1 MTNKT
6 INTGVM
12 HRSFDLSRDA
22 IDEEART
29 VELAFSSESPV
40 ARWFGDEILDHDPKS
55 IRLGRLN
62 DGGPVLVDHDGTDHV
77 GVVESVVI
85 SGDRVGR
92 AKVRFGKSA
101 RADEIWQDVK
111 DGIRKSVSVG
121 YRIHKMALES
131 EKDGL
136 ESYRA
141 TDWEPYEI
149 SMVSC
154 PADGKVGIGRSEML
168 LKPNSFGGEH
178 VTEVTNI
185 QIKQLEASKMDTKAP
200 EAAPVVDNTAAI
212 EDVRKAELGRITD
225 IEAIGNQHGFGT
237 DARAAITSGQSANS
251 FRSHVLNNISKPAP
265 VVSTDIGLTEKEV
278 RNFSFMRAI
287 HALSN
292 PSDRRAQEAAAFE
305 FEASRAAAD
314 QMGRTAQGLFVPS
327 EVLKRDLNVGTATA
341 GGNTVA
347 TDLLSNSFIDS
358 LENAMVVAGMGATML
373 RDLNGN
379 VAIPRQ
385 TSGATAYWVAESAAV
400 TESQA
405 AFDQVTMSPKTVGA
419 FSDISRKLLLQSS
432 IDIEGFVRNDL
443 AMRLA
448 MAIDLSAIAGTGS
461 SNQPTGILATTGI
474 GAKTFAAA
482 GNPTFGEMVDVES
495 QVSIDNAL
503 FGSLGYVSTA
513 AMAGA
518 MKQKAK
524 DAGSGQFVM
533 ANNQVNGYNMA
544 VTNQMTANTVLFG
557 NWADL
562 IIGMWGGLDI
572 NVDTSTGSASG
583 TVRVVCMQ
591 DVDIAVRHAQSFA
604 KGSGGS

>member
-1 MTNKT
+1 MNE
-6 INTGVM
+6 INTG
-12 HRSFDLSRDA
+12 DLFRTFNLNRESVDA
-22 IDEEART
+22 ETRT
-29 VELAFSSESPV
+29 VDLAFSSEEPV
-40 ARWFGDEILDHDPKS
+40 ERWFGNEILDHNPNA

-62 DGGPVLVDHDGTDHV
+62 GGGAVLVDHDPSDHV
-77 GVVESVVI
+77 GVVESVSVD
-85 SGDRVGR
+85 GDRVGR
-92 AKVRFGKSA
+92 ATVRFGNSA
-101 RADEIWQDVK
+101 RATEIFNDVM
-111 DGIRKSVSVG
+111 DGIRKHVSVG
-121 YRIHKMALES
+121 YRIHRMVMEE
-131 EKDGL
+131 EKEGA

-141 TDWEPYEI
+141 LDWEPYE
-149 SMVSC
+149 VSIVSI
-154 PADGKVGIGRSEML
+154 PADASVGVGR
-168 LKPNSFGGEH
+168 
-178 VTEVTNI
+178 
-185 QIKQLEASKMDTKAP
+185 
-200 EAAPVVDNTAAI
+200 
-212 EDVRKAELGRITD
+212 
-225 IEAIGNQHGFGT
+225 
-237 DARAAITSGQSANS
+237 SANS
-251 FRSHVLNNISKPAP
+251 NHKTLVEVNEIKEIKEPIMESPAAVIETPTVDVRAEVEAARRSEVDRIQNIEAAGNLHNQPEMARTFINDGKSVDAFRAQLLDTIGTAQP
-265 VVSTDIGLTEKEV
+265 VIKKDNDIGLSAKEV
-278 RNFSFMRAI
+278 RNFSFMKAI
-287 HALSN
+287 HALAN
-292 PSDRRAQEAAAFE
+292 PSDRRAQEDAAFE

-347 TDLLSNSFIDS
+347 TNLLASSFIDS
-358 LENAMVVAGMGATML
+358 LENAMVVASMGATML

-405 AFDQVTMSPKTVGA
+405 AFDQVSMTPKTVGA

-524 DAGSGQFVM
+524 DSGSGQFVM
-533 ANNQVNGYNMA
+533 ANGQVNGYNMA
-544 VTNQMTANTVLFG
+544 VTNQMTANTVVFG
-557 NWADL
+557 NFADL

>member
-1 MTNKT
+1 MSSNKT
-6 INTGVM
+6 INTGAL

-22 IDEEART
+22 INEEART
-29 VELAFSSESPV
+29 VELAFSSEAPV

-77 GVVESVVI
+77 GVVEQVVI

-92 AKVRFGKSA
+92 AQVRFGKSA
-101 RADEIWQDVK
+101 RAEEIWQDVK

-131 EKDGL
+131 ETDGM

-149 SMVSC
+149 SMVSV
-154 PADGKVGIGRSEML
+154 PADAQVGIGRAAT
-168 LKPNSFGGEH
+168 GEH
-178 VTEVTNI
+178 LTEVTNI
-185 QIKQLEASKMDTKAP
+185 QIKQIEESTMDTKAP
-200 EAAPVVDNTAAI
+200 EATPVVDNTFAI

-225 IEAIGNQHGFGT
+225 IEAIGNQHGFST
-237 DARAAITSGQSANS
+237 DARAAITSGQSANE

-314 QMGRTAQGLFVPS
+314 QMGRQATGMFVPS

-347 TDLLSNSFIDS
+347 TDLLSNSFVDS
-358 LENAMVVAGMGATML
+358 LENAMVVAGLGATML

-385 TSGATAYWVAESAAV
+385 TSGATAYWVAESGAV
-400 TESQA
+400 TESAA
-405 AFDQVTMSPKTVGA
+405 AFDQITMSGKTVGA

-432 IDIEGFVRNDL
+432 IDIESFVRNDL

-474 GAKTFAAA
+474 GSKTFAAA

-524 DAGSGQFVM
+524 DSGSGQFVM
-533 ANNQVNGYNMA
+533 ANGQVNGYNMA
-544 VTNQMTANTVLFG
+544 VTNQMTANTVVFG
-557 NWADL
+557 NFADL

>member
-6 INTGVM
+6 IKTGSL

-22 IDEEART
+22 INEEART
-29 VELAFSSESPV
+29 VELAFSSEAPV
-40 ARWFGDEILDHDPKS
+40 QRWFGDEILDHDAKS

-92 AKVRFGKSA
+92 AQVRFGKSD
-101 RADEIWQDVK
+101 RAEEIWQDVK

-131 EKDGL
+131 EKDGM

-149 SMVSC
+149 SMVSI
-154 PADGKVGIGRSEML
+154 PADAGVGIGR
-168 LKPNSFGGEH
+168 GVDGEH
-178 VTEVTNI
+178 QTEVTNI
-185 QIKQLEASKMDTKAP
+185 QIKKLEESTMDTKAP
-200 EAAPVVDNTAAI
+200 EATPVVDNTFAI

-225 IEAIGNQHGFGT
+225 IEAIGNQHGFET
-237 DARAAITSGQSANS
+237 DARAAITSGQTANE

-287 HALSN
+287 HALAN
-292 PSDRRAQEAAAFE
+292 PSDRRAQDAAAFE

-314 QMGRTAQGLFVPS
+314 QMGRTAQGLFVPT

-347 TDLLSNSFIDS
+347 TDLLANSFIDS
-358 LENAMVVAGMGATML
+358 LENAMVVAGLGATML

-405 AFDQVTMSPKTVGA
+405 AFDQVSMTPKTVGA

-533 ANNQVNGYNMA
+533 ANGQVNGYNMS
-544 VTNQMTANTVLFG
+544 VTNQMTANTVVFG

-583 TVRVVCMQ
+583 TVRVVCLQ

>member
-1 MTNKT
+1 MSSNKT
-6 INTGVM
+6 INTGAL
-12 HRSFDLSRDA
+12 HRYFDLSRDA
-22 IDEEART
+22 INEEART

-77 GVVESVVI
+77 GVVEQVVI

-92 AKVRFGKSA
+92 AQVRFGKSA
-101 RADEIWQDVK
+101 RAEEIWQDVK

-131 EKDGL
+131 ETDGM

-149 SMVSC
+149 SMVSV
-154 PADGKVGIGRSEML
+154 PADAQVGIGRAAT
-168 LKPNSFGGEH
+168 GEH
-178 VTEVTNI
+178 ITEVTNI
-185 QIKQLEASKMDTKAP
+185 KIKQIEESTMDTKAP
-200 EAAPVVDNTAAI
+200 EATPVVDNTFAI

-225 IEAIGNQHGFGT
+225 IEAIGNQHGFST
-237 DARAAITSGQSANS
+237 DARAAITSGQSANE

-265 VVSTDIGLTEKEV
+265 VVSNDIGLTEKEV

-314 QMGRTAQGLFVPS
+314 QMGRQAQGMFIPT
-327 EVLKRDLNVGTATA
+327 EVLKRDLTSGTATA
-341 GGNTVA
+341 GGHTVS
-347 TDLLSNSFIDS
+347 TDLLSNSFVDS
-358 LENAMVVAGMGATML
+358 LENAMVVAGLGATML

-385 TSGATAYWVAESAAV
+385 TSGATAYWVAESGAV
-400 TESQA
+400 TESAA
-405 AFDQVTMSPKTVGA
+405 AFDQITMSGKTVGA

-432 IDIEGFVRNDL
+432 IDIESFVRNDL

-448 MAIDLSAIAGTGS
+448 MAIDLSALAGTGS

-474 GAKTFAAA
+474 GAVTFGAA

-524 DAGSGQFVM
+524 DSGSGQFVM
-533 ANNQVNGYNMA
+533 ANGQVNGYNMA
-544 VTNQMTANTVLFG
+544 VTNQMTANTAIFG
-557 NWADL
+557 NFADL

>member
-1 MTNKT
+1 MSSNKT
-6 INTGVM
+6 INTGAL

-22 IDEEART
+22 INEEART
-29 VELAFSSESPV
+29 VELAFSSEAPV

-77 GVVESVVI
+77 GVVEQVVI

-92 AKVRFGKSA
+92 AQVRFGKSA
-101 RADEIWQDVK
+101 RAEEIWQDVK

-131 EKDGL
+131 ETDGM

-149 SMVSC
+149 SMVSV
-154 PADGKVGIGRSEML
+154 PADAQVGIGRTAT
-168 LKPNSFGGEH
+168 GEH
-178 VTEVTNI
+178 ITEVTNI
-185 QIKQLEASKMDTKAP
+185 QIKQIEESTMDTKSP
-200 EAAPVVDNTAAI
+200 EATPVVDNTFAI

-225 IEAIGNQHGFGT
+225 IEAIGNQHGFST
-237 DARAAITSGQSANS
+237 DARAAITSGQSANE

-314 QMGRTAQGLFVPS
+314 QMGRQAQGMFVPS

-358 LENAMVVAGMGATML
+358 LENAMVVSNLGATML

-385 TSGATAYWVAESAAV
+385 TSGATAYWVAESGAV
-400 TESQA
+400 TESAA
-405 AFDQVTMSPKTVGA
+405 AFDQVSMNPKSVGC

-448 MAIDLSAIAGTGS
+448 MAIDLAAIAGTGS

-524 DAGSGQFVM
+524 DSGSGQFVM
-533 ANNQVNGYNMA
+533 ANGQVNGYNMS
-544 VTNQMTANTVLFG
+544 VTNQMTANTVVFG

-572 NVDTSTGSASG
+572 LVDTSTGSASG

>member
-1 MTNKT
+1 MSSNKT
-6 INTGVM
+6 INTGAL

-22 IDEEART
+22 INEEART
-29 VELAFSSESPV
+29 VELAFSSEAPV

-77 GVVESVVI
+77 GVVEQVVI
-85 SGDRVGR
+85 SGDRMGR
-92 AKVRFGKSA
+92 AQVRFGKSA
-101 RADEIWQDVK
+101 RAEEIWQDVK

-131 EKDGL
+131 ETDGM

-149 SMVSC
+149 SMVSV
-154 PADGKVGIGRSEML
+154 PADAQVGIGRAAT
-168 LKPNSFGGEH
+168 GEH
-178 VTEVTNI
+178 ITEVTNI
-185 QIKQLEASKMDTKAP
+185 QIKQEESTMDTKAP
-200 EAAPVVDNTAAI
+200 EATPVVDNTFAI

-225 IEAIGNQHGFGT
+225 IEAIGNQHGFST
-237 DARAAITSGQSANS
+237 DARAAITSGQSANE

-314 QMGRTAQGLFVPS
+314 QMGRQATGMFVPS

-347 TDLLSNSFIDS
+347 TDLLSNSFVDS
-358 LENAMVVAGMGATML
+358 LENAMVVAGLGATML

-385 TSGATAYWVAESAAV
+385 TSGATAYWVAESGAV
-400 TESQA
+400 TESAA
-405 AFDQVTMSPKTVGA
+405 AFDQITMSGKTVGA

-432 IDIEGFVRNDL
+432 IDIESFVRNDL

-524 DAGSGQFVM
+524 DSGSGQFVM
-533 ANNQVNGYNMA
+533 ANGQVNGYNMA
-544 VTNQMTANTVLFG
+544 VTNQMTANTVVFG
-557 NWADL
+557 NFADL

>member
-1 MTNKT
+1 MSEIATGNLYRT
-6 INTGVM
+6 FNLDREAINNET
-12 HRSFDLSRDA
+12 
-22 IDEEART
+22 RT
-29 VELAFSSESPV
+29 VDLAFSSEEPV
-40 ARWFGDEILDHDPKS
+40 ERWFGSEILDHNPQA

-62 DGGPVLVDHDGTDHV
+62 GGGAVLVDHDPSDHV
-77 GVVESVVI
+77 GVVETVSI
-85 SGDRVGR
+85 DSDRVGR
-92 AKVRFGKSA
+92 ATVRFGNSA
-101 RADEIWQDVK
+101 RATEIFNDVQ
-111 DGIRKSVSVG
+111 DGIRKHISVG
-121 YRIHKMALES
+121 YRIHRMVMED
-131 EKDGL
+131 EKEGE

-141 TDWEPYEI
+141 LDWEPYE
-149 SMVSC
+149 VSIVSI
-154 PADGKVGIGRSEML
+154 PADASVGIGRSEDSNHKTL
-168 LKPNSFGGEH
+168 I
-178 VTEVTNI
+178 EVKEI
-185 QIKQLEASKMDTKAP
+185 IREPLIMDTPIVVEAP
-200 EAAPVVDNTAAI
+200 TVDVRAEVEAARRSEVDRIQNIEAAGNLHNQQEMARSFINDGKSVDSFRAQLLETIGTAQPVVS
-212 EDVRKAELGRITD
+212 
-225 IEAIGNQHGFGT
+225 Q
-237 DARAAITSGQSANS
+237 
-251 FRSHVLNNISKPAP
+251 
-265 VVSTDIGLTEKEV
+265 STDIGLSAKEV
-278 RNFSFMRAI
+278 RNFSFMKAI
-287 HALSN
+287 HALAN
-292 PSDRRAQEAAAFE
+292 PSDRRAQEDAAFE

-314 QMGRTAQGLFVPS
+314 HMGRTAQGLFVPS
-327 EVLKRDLNVGTATA
+327 DVLKRDLNVGTATA
-341 GGNTVA
+341 GGNTVS
-347 TDLLSNSFIDS
+347 TDLLASSFIDS

-385 TSGATAYWVAESAAV
+385 TSGATAYWVAESGAV
-400 TESQA
+400 TESAA

-448 MAIDLSAIAGTGS
+448 MAIDLSALAGTGS

-474 GAKTFAAA
+474 GAKTFGAA

-524 DAGSGQFVM
+524 DSGSGQFVM
-533 ANNQVNGYNMA
+533 ANGQVNGYNMA
-544 VTNQMTANTVLFG
+544 VTNQMTANTVVFG
-557 NWADL
+557 NFADL

-572 NVDTSTGSASG
+572 NVDTSTGSTTG

>member
-1 MTNKT
+1 MSEIKT
-6 INTGVM
+6 GNLYRTFNLDREAINT
-12 HRSFDLSRDA
+12 
-22 IDEEART
+22 ETRT
-29 VELAFSSESPV
+29 VDLAFSSEEPV
-40 ARWFGDEILDHDPKS
+40 ERWFGSEILDHNPQA

-62 DGGPVLVDHDGTDHV
+62 GGGAVLVDHDPSDHV
-77 GVVESVVI
+77 GVVETVSI
-85 SGDRVGR
+85 DSDRVGR
-92 AKVRFGKSA
+92 ATVRFGNSA
-101 RADEIWQDVK
+101 RATEIFNDVQ
-111 DGIRKSVSVG
+111 DGIRKHISVG
-121 YRIHKMALES
+121 YRIHRMVMED
-131 EKDGL
+131 EKEGE

-141 TDWEPYEI
+141 LDWEPYE
-149 SMVSC
+149 VSIVSI
-154 PADGKVGIGRSEML
+154 PADASVGIGRSEESNHKTL
-168 LKPNSFGGEH
+168 I
-178 VTEVTNI
+178 EVKEI
-185 QIKQLEASKMDTKAP
+185 IREPLIMDTPIVVEAP
-200 EAAPVVDNTAAI
+200 TVDVRAEVEAARRSEVD
-212 EDVRKAELGRITD
+212 RIQN
-225 IEAIGNQHGFGT
+225 IEAAGNLHNQQEMARSFINDGKSVDAFRAQLLDTIGTAQ
-237 DARAAITSGQSANS
+237 
-251 FRSHVLNNISKPAP
+251 P
-265 VVSTDIGLTEKEV
+265 VVSQNTDIGLSAKEV
-278 RNFSFMRAI
+278 RNFSFMKAI
-287 HALSN
+287 HALAN
-292 PSDRRAQEAAAFE
+292 PSDRRAQEDAAFE

-314 QMGRTAQGLFVPS
+314 HMGRTAQGLFVPS
-327 EVLKRDLNVGTATA
+327 DVLKRDLNVGTATA
-341 GGNTVA
+341 GGNTVS
-347 TDLLSNSFIDS
+347 TDLLASSFIDS

-385 TSGATAYWVAESAAV
+385 TSGATAYWVAESGAV
-400 TESQA
+400 TESAA
-405 AFDQVTMSPKTVGA
+405 AFDQVQMSPKTVGS

-524 DAGSGQFVM
+524 DTGSGQFVM
-533 ANNQVNGYNMA
+533 ANGQVNGYQMA
-544 VTNQMTANTVLFG
+544 VTNQMTANTVVFG
-557 NWADL
+557 NFADL

-572 NVDTSTGSASG
+572 NVDTSTGSTTG

>member
-1 MTNKT
+1 
-6 INTGVM
+6 
-12 HRSFDLSRDA
+12 
-22 IDEEART
+22 
-29 VELAFSSESPV
+29 
-40 ARWFGDEILDHDPKS
+40 
-55 IRLGRLN
+55 
-62 DGGPVLVDHDGTDHV
+62 
-77 GVVESVVI
+77 
-85 SGDRVGR
+85 
-92 AKVRFGKSA
+92 
-101 RADEIWQDVK
+101 
-111 DGIRKSVSVG
+111 
-121 YRIHKMALES
+121 
-131 EKDGL
+131 
-136 ESYRA
+136 
-141 TDWEPYEI
+141 
-149 SMVSC
+149 
-154 PADGKVGIGRSEML
+154 
-168 LKPNSFGGEH
+168 
-178 VTEVTNI
+178 
-185 QIKQLEASKMDTKAP
+185 MDTKAP
-200 EAAPVVDNTAAI
+200 EATPVVDNTFAI

-225 IEAIGNQHGFGT
+225 IEAIGNQHGFAT
-237 DARAAITSGQSANS
+237 DARAAITSGQTANE

-287 HALSN
+287 HALAN
-292 PSDRRAQEAAAFE
+292 PSDRRAQDAAAFE

-314 QMGRTAQGLFVPS
+314 SMGRTAQGLFVPT

-358 LENAMVVAGMGATML
+358 LENAMVVAGLGATML
-373 RDLNGN
+373 RDLSGN

-405 AFDQVTMSPKTVGA
+405 AFDQVAMTPKTVGA

-448 MAIDLSAIAGTGS
+448 MAIDLAAIAGTGS

-524 DAGSGQFVM
+524 DSGSGQFVM

-544 VTNQMTANTVLFG
+544 VTNQMTANTVVFG
-557 NWADL
+557 NFADL

-583 TVRVVCMQ
+583 TVRVVCLQ

>member
-1 MTNKT
+1 MSEIKT
-6 INTGVM
+6 GNLYRTFNLDREAINT
-12 HRSFDLSRDA
+12 
-22 IDEEART
+22 ETRT
-29 VELAFSSESPV
+29 VDLAFSSEEPV
-40 ARWFGDEILDHDPKS
+40 ERWFGSEILDHNPQA

-62 DGGPVLVDHDGTDHV
+62 GGGAVLVDHDPSDHV
-77 GVVESVVI
+77 GVVETVSI
-85 SGDRVGR
+85 DSDRVGR
-92 AKVRFGKSA
+92 ATVRFGNSA
-101 RADEIWQDVK
+101 RATEIFNDVQ
-111 DGIRKSVSVG
+111 DGIRKHISVG
-121 YRIHKMALES
+121 YRIHRMVMED
-131 EKDGL
+131 EKEGE

-141 TDWEPYEI
+141 LDWEPYE
-149 SMVSC
+149 VSIVSI
-154 PADGKVGIGRSEML
+154 PADASVGIGRSEESNHKTL
-168 LKPNSFGGEH
+168 I
-178 VTEVTNI
+178 EVKEI
-185 QIKQLEASKMDTKAP
+185 IREPLIMDTPIVVEAP
-200 EAAPVVDNTAAI
+200 TVDVRAEVEAARRSEVD
-212 EDVRKAELGRITD
+212 RIQN
-225 IEAIGNQHGFGT
+225 IEAAGNLHNQQEMARSFINDGKSVDAFRAQLLDTIGTAQ
-237 DARAAITSGQSANS
+237 
-251 FRSHVLNNISKPAP
+251 P
-265 VVSTDIGLTEKEV
+265 VVSQNTDIGLSAKEV
-278 RNFSFMRAI
+278 RNFSFMKAI
-287 HALSN
+287 HALAN
-292 PSDRRAQEAAAFE
+292 PSDRRAQEDAAFE

-314 QMGRTAQGLFVPS
+314 HMGRTAQGLFVPS
-327 EVLKRDLNVGTATA
+327 DVLKRDLNVGTATA
-341 GGNTVA
+341 GGNTVS
-347 TDLLSNSFIDS
+347 TDLLASSFIDS

-385 TSGATAYWVAESAAV
+385 TSGATAYWVAESGAV
-400 TESQA
+400 TESAA

-524 DAGSGQFVM
+524 DTGSGQFVM
-533 ANNQVNGYNMA
+533 ANGQVNGYQMA
-544 VTNQMTANTVLFG
+544 VTNQMTANTVVFG
-557 NWADL
+557 NFADL

-572 NVDTSTGSASG
+572 NVDTSTGSTTG

>member
-1 MTNKT
+1 
-6 INTGVM
+6 
-12 HRSFDLSRDA
+12 
-22 IDEEART
+22 
-29 VELAFSSESPV
+29 
-40 ARWFGDEILDHDPKS
+40 
-55 IRLGRLN
+55 
-62 DGGPVLVDHDGTDHV
+62 
-77 GVVESVVI
+77 
-85 SGDRVGR
+85 
-92 AKVRFGKSA
+92 
-101 RADEIWQDVK
+101 
-111 DGIRKSVSVG
+111 
-121 YRIHKMALES
+121 
-131 EKDGL
+131 
-136 ESYRA
+136 
-141 TDWEPYEI
+141 
-149 SMVSC
+149 
-154 PADGKVGIGRSEML
+154 
-168 LKPNSFGGEH
+168 
-178 VTEVTNI
+178 
-185 QIKQLEASKMDTKAP
+185 MDTKAP
-200 EAAPVVDNTAAI
+200 EATPVVDNTFAI

-225 IEAIGNQHGFGT
+225 IEAIGNQHGFAT

-314 QMGRTAQGLFVPS
+314 QMGRTAQGMFVPS

>member
-1 MTNKT
+1 MSSNKT
-6 INTGVM
+6 INTGSL

-22 IDEEART
+22 INEEART

-85 SGDRVGR
+85 SGDRIGR
-92 AKVRFGKSA
+92 AQVRFGKSA
-101 RADEIWQDVK
+101 RAEEIWQDVK

-131 EKDGL
+131 ETDGL

-149 SMVSC
+149 SMVSV
-154 PADGKVGIGRSEML
+154 PADAQVGIGRAVA
-168 LKPNSFGGEH
+168 GEH
-178 VTEVTNI
+178 ITEVTNAL
-185 QIKQLEASKMDTKAP
+185 IKPVEESIMDTKAP
-200 EAAPVVDNTAAI
+200 EVETVIDNTFAL

-225 IEAIGNQHGFGT
+225 IEAIGAQHGFTT
-237 DARAAITSGQSANS
+237 DARSAITSGQSANE

-265 VVSTDIGLTEKEV
+265 VISTEIGLSEKEV

-292 PSDRRAQEAAAFE
+292 PNDRRAQEAAAFE
-305 FEASRAAAD
+305 FEASRAASE
-314 QMGRTAQGLFVPS
+314 QMGRQAQGIFIPS
-327 EVLKRDLNVGTATA
+327 EILKRDLNVGTATA

-347 TDLLSNSFIDS
+347 TDLLSNSFIES
-358 LENAMVVAGMGATML
+358 LENAMVVASMGATML

-385 TSGATAYWVAESAAV
+385 TGGATAYWVAESGAV
-400 TESQA
+400 TESA
-405 AFDQVTMSPKTVGA
+405 ATFDQVTMSGKTVGS

-448 MAIDLSAIAGTGS
+448 MAIDLAAIAGTGS

-474 GAKTFAAA
+474 GAVTFGSA
-482 GNPTFGEMVDVES
+482 GNPTFGEMIDVES

-524 DAGSGQFVM
+524 DSGSGQFVM
-533 ANNQVNGYNMA
+533 ANGQVNGYQMA
-544 VTNQMTANTVLFG
+544 VTNQMTANTAVFG